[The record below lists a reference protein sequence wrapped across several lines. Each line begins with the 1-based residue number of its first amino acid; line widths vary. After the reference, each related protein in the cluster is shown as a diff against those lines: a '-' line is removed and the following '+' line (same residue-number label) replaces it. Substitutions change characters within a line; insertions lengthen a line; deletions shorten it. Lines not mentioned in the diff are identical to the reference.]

1 MAKRAKPAWGSL
13 GVVCIRG
20 AEQTDDQLIERG
32 IVFGE
37 QGRGD
42 RGCVLSDAQFDRLA
56 AHLKVTDSTLMAE
69 VRARLDFI
77 RKFYLTSRIYEA
89 ASPTQAERN
98 AALAVVKVHIG
109 AFRTAVDALGPLPEW
124 SLSELNAIEAPSPF
138 RMFMFMS
145 LPERLRV
152 VADIA
157 SESVTPAQSADGD
170 RAVRL
175 LSLSERAVVLADVLY
190 HLDHASQDDVINR
203 LPWTRDYDMDTFAE
217 VARLTQKLGDAV
229 SDALAAGRRRGG
241 PRPFGELLQAV
252 AWLREVYE
260 RCGGE
265 FTHTPR
271 AKTDY
276 DGTPHSAAGRFVV
289 DFFEMCDPELR
300 AHSISSAMAKV
311 IASAHFE

>member
-1 MAKRAKPAWGSL
+1 M
-13 GVVCIRG
+13 
-20 AEQTDDQLIERG
+20 
-32 IVFGE
+32 
-37 QGRGD
+37 
-42 RGCVLSDAQFDRLA
+42 
-56 AHLKVTDSTLMAE
+56 
-69 VRARLDFI
+69 
-77 RKFYLTSRIYEA
+77 
-89 ASPTQAERN
+89 
-98 AALAVVKVHIG
+98 
-109 AFRTAVDALGPLPEW
+109 
-124 SLSELNAIEAPSPF
+124 NAIEAPSPF
-138 RMFMFMS
+138 RMFMS

-157 SESVTPAQSADGD
+157 LESVTPAQSADGD
-170 RAVRL
+170 RAVSL

-217 VARLTQKLGDAV
+217 VARLTQMLGDAV
-229 SDALAAGRRRGG
+229 SDALAVGRRRGG

-260 RCGGE
+260 RCGAE

-311 IASAHFE
+311 ISSAQLE